1 VSDGW
6 DMKGDAK
13 HYFDNNLKE
22 TDYKENRRETNTN
35 ICGEKNK
42 L

>member
-1 VSDGW
+1 M

-13 HYFDNNLKE
+13 HCFGNKLKE
-22 TDYKENRRETNTN
+22 TDYKEKRRETNTN
-35 ICGEKNK
+35 ISDGKNK